1 MEYNLPFPNIY
12 NRSRLYHNFLHRGD
26 VLAFRAWERNKSRT
40 GVIVMYDNQEML
52 AAVNLYKDEGYIW
65 VWSTIPDDIELYA
78 ANECETLW
86 GYQYFLDNLCEDDS
100 GQRKNPYIVFI
111 DNECP
116 HDNSDY
122 SQSFFCKEF
131 LSKVPKMVDQKDWPE
146 LKRLLWN
153 EIRQSGGLQ
162 YDRFKTEYY
171 CYLIGILM
179 LCEKYSNLI
188 DIDLIISRYKREW
201 DHFSWM
207 YGMAIGRVTGCALKN
222 FTSVVKQAGQ
232 GNRKHYL
239 HLYLPLV
246 ENNLEKILSYNNDKP
261 SKLVDAIRDMRKV
274 EAVEVQKN
282 DLDDMYQVLFPKNF
296 LYALSSSRP
305 AATIENLRQQV
316 ANKDEQIKSLES
328 KLSASVLEYKNKYE
342 ALLHDFEDLARA
354 SLKFDALEANLKKL
368 SRSTAEQIIAD
379 MMLTF
384 DEDERILKALKKI
397 KKAVRENDR
406 PTYQHTNVYENGAV
420 HEDKS
425 THLHIENNNENQ
437 LKLANK

>member
-1 MEYNLPFPNIY
+1 MEYNLPYPNIY
-12 NRSRLYHNFLHRGD
+12 NRSRLYHNFLYRGE
-26 VLAFRAWERNKSRT
+26 VLAFRTWEHNKSRT
-40 GVIVMYDNQEML
+40 GVIVMDSKQGML
-52 AAVNLYKDEGYIW
+52 VAVNLYKEEGRVW
-65 VWSTIPDDIELYA
+65 VMDTIPDDIELYM
-78 ANECETLW
+78 ANEHETLW
-86 GYQYFLDNLCEDDS
+86 GYQYFFEFMYDDDS
-100 GQRKNPYIVFI
+100 CKGKNPYVAFI

-116 HDNSDY
+116 HDSSDY
-122 SQSFFCKEF
+122 ERSFFCKDF
-131 LSKVPKMVDQKDWPE
+131 LSKVPKMLDVKEWPE
-146 LKRLLWN
+146 LKRSLWY

-162 YDRFKTEYY
+162 YDRFKTEFY
-171 CYLIGILM
+171 CFLIGIIM
-179 LCEKYSNLI
+179 LCEKYSGYYNL
-188 DIDLIISRYKREW
+188 DSIISKYNREW
-201 DHFSWM
+201 DQFSWM
-207 YGMAIGRVTGCALKN
+207 YGIAIGRVTGCALKN
-222 FTSVVKQAGQ
+222 ITSVVKQAGQ

-261 SKLVDAIRDMRKV
+261 TKLVDAIRDMRKV

-316 ANKDEQIKSLES
+316 ASKDEQIKTLES
-328 KLSASVLEYKNKYE
+328 KLSASVSEYKNKYE

-425 THLHIENNNENQ
+425 THLHIENNNDNQ
-437 LKLANK
+437 LKLENK